1 MASTA
6 RIAEGMEAQRP
17 LAVVTPTLDG
27 DVLAVFAQAD
37 TTFTTGQL
45 HRMLPRFS
53 EDGIRK
59 ALGRLSEQGIVS
71 SERAGNAYLY
81 RFNRNHLAAGPIL
94 ELAQLR
100 VTLLSR
106 IEERIDTWRWPPVY
120 AAVFGS
126 MERGTATTSSDVDLL
141 LVRPDEVADNEWD
154 TQVVELA
161 ADISKW
167 TGNDARPIEFT
178 ASDLVARREE
188 RIFAEVLAT
197 GLTVHGQRAWLQ
209 RQIGGK

>member
-1 MASTA
+1 MD
-6 RIAEGMEAQRP
+6 AQRP

-59 ALGRLSEQGIVS
+59 ALGRLSEQGIVT

-81 RFNRNHLAAGPIL
+81 RFNRDHLAAGPIL

-100 VTLLSR
+100 VALLSR
-106 IEERIDTWRWPPVY
+106 IEGRLETWRWPPVY

-126 MERGTATTSSDVDLL
+126 MARRTATTSSDVDLL
-141 LVRPDEVADNEWD
+141 LVRPDEVPDDEWD
-154 TQVVELA
+154 AQVAALA
-161 ADISKW
+161 SDISKW

-178 ASDLVARREE
+178 VSDLVAHREE
-188 RIFAEVLAT
+188 RIFTEVLAT
-197 GLTVHGQRAWLQ
+197 GLTVHGQRDWLQ

>member
-1 MASTA
+1 MD
-6 RIAEGMEAQRP
+6 AQRP

-37 TTFTTGQL
+37 ASFTTGQL

-59 ALGRLSEQGIVS
+59 VLSRLSKQGIVT
-71 SERAGNAYLY
+71 SERAGNAYVY
-81 RFNRNHLAAGPIL
+81 RFNRDHLAAGPIL

-106 IEERIDTWRWPPVY
+106 IEKRLSTWPYPPVY

-126 MERGTATTSSDVDLL
+126 MARGTAATSSDVDLL
-141 LVRPDEVADNEWD
+141 LVRPDEVADDEWD
-154 TQVVELA
+154 ARVAELA
-161 ADISKW
+161 SDISKW

-178 ASDLVARREE
+178 TNDLAARREE
-188 RIFAEVLAT
+188 RVFTEVLAK

>member
-1 MASTA
+1 MD
-6 RIAEGMEAQRP
+6 AQRP

-27 DVLAVFAQAD
+27 DVLAVFAQAN

-59 ALGRLSEQGIVS
+59 ALGRLCEQGIVT

-81 RFNRNHLAAGPIL
+81 CFNRNHLAAGPIL

-106 IEERIDTWRWPPVY
+106 IEERLGIWRWPPVY

-126 MERGTATTSSDVDLL
+126 MARGTATTSSDVDLL
-141 LVRPDEVADNEWD
+141 LVRPDEVADDEWD
-154 TQVVELA
+154 TQVAELA
-161 ADISKW
+161 SDISKW

-188 RIFAEVLAT
+188 RIFTEVLTT
-197 GLTVHGQRAWLQ
+197 GLTVHGQRVWLQ